1 MTETLILI
9 FEREE
14 CEMAS
19 NYKSR
24 EERRRQQQAGKSKK
38 KKRTKAGT
46 IFKRIFLTIF
56 FLGLALF
63 LSGIGLFAYYASSA
77 PKLDDAL
84 LIDPVSS
91 ELYDKDGE
99 LFTVL
104 AIENRDYIEYDQIPQ
119 LLEDAVLATEDA
131 RFYKHNGLDIIR
143 FAGAVLANITRGYGS
158 EGASTLTQQV
168 IKNSFFDSEK
178 TLKRKAQEA
187 WLAFQLERKYTK
199 EEIFEMYVNKVL
211 MSGSVYGM
219 ETAAKHFYGR
229 ELKDL
234 ELHEIAQIA
243 GMPQSPNRYNPFE
256 HPENAEKR
264 RNIVLSLMNKHK
276 KITKE
281 EMEKAKQIPVEQTLL
296 SEDQRKGTPYKY
308 DSFVDRVIDEV
319 EKSGKYNV
327 YSDGLKIYT
336 TLDQNAQQY
345 TEEMLNSNDIVAFP
359 DDEFQAGMALI
370 ETGTGEIRALGG
382 GRNQEVKR
390 GYNYAT
396 HLKTRQLGSTVKPL
410 LDYGPAIEHLK
421 WSTGKRIV
429 DEPYTYSDGTKINN
443 FDNKSKGPMSIREAL
458 YQSRNIPAL
467 KAFQEVGPEKAKDFA
482 ANLGIDF
489 KNMYESYSIGGGEGA
504 SPLELAGAYAAF
516 GNNGIYTEPHAVVKI
531 VLRDGETEVKTAP
544 EAKSAMKDYTA
555 YMITDMLKD
564 VLTKGTGKAANVPG
578 LHIAGKTGTTNYTTK
593 EKKEYNIQNGDVP
606 DSWFAGYNTNYT
618 AAIWTGYDKKATPI
632 KLKDQKIAQQLFK
645 NLFSHISQ
653 NNETRDFKMPKSVVE
668 VPIEIGTD
676 PPKKPSDFTPNDRI
690 SKELFVK
697 GTEPTAVSETF
708 ESLEAPSNITATFDE
723 EREEITLQWSHADE
737 GDIEFEVS
745 GTVDDTP
752 LSDLGRTSDT
762 SIVLTGVERG
772 STYTFAVVAIDGD
785 LQSDPASTSVTIP
798 LMEDEEEEEE
808 ENTDDDTIE
817 VPEGPPITK
826 PEEEEQN
833 TGNDNQGNNGDQEE
847 GSDVEDTPSGETE
860 NNE

>member
-1 MTETLILI
+1 
-9 FEREE
+9 
-14 CEMAS
+14 MAS

-46 IFKRIFLTIF
+46 IFKRIFLTVF
-56 FLGLALF
+56 FLGLACF

-104 AIENRDYIEYDQIPQ
+104 AIENRDYIEYDQIPK
-119 LLEDAVLATEDA
+119 LLEDAVLATEDS

-168 IKNSFFDSEK
+168 IKNSFLDPEK

-199 EEIFEMYVNKVL
+199 EEIFEMYVNKIL
-211 MSGSVYGM
+211 MSGNIYGM
-219 ETAAKHFYGR
+219 ETAAKYFYGR

-243 GMPQSPNRYNPFE
+243 GMPQSPNRYNPFKN
-256 HPENAEKR
+256 PENAEKR
-264 RNIVLSLMNKHK
+264 RNIVLSLMYKHK

-308 DSFVDRVIDEV
+308 DSFVDHVIHEV

-345 TEEMLNSNDIVAFP
+345 TEEMLNSNEIVAFP
-359 DDEFQAGMALI
+359 DDEFQAGIALI

-390 GYNYAT
+390 GFNYAT
-396 HLKTRQLGSTVKPL
+396 DLKSRQLGSTVKPL

-421 WSTGKRIV
+421 WSTGQRIV

-443 FDNKSKGPMSIREAL
+443 HDNKSQGPMSIREAL
-458 YQSRNIPAL
+458 YKSRNIPAL

-482 ANLGIDF
+482 ANIGIHF

-531 VLRDGETEVKTAP
+531 VLRDGETEIKTAP

-555 YMITDMLKD
+555 YMVTDMLKD
-564 VLTKGTGKAANVPG
+564 VLTKGTGKTANVPG

-632 KLKDQKIAQQLFK
+632 KSKDQKIAQQLFK

-653 NNETRDFKMPKSVVE
+653 NIETRDFKMPKSVVE

-676 PPKKPSDFTPNDRI
+676 PPKKPSDYTPKDRI
-690 SKELFVK
+690 STELFVK

-708 ESLEAPSNITATFDE
+708 ETLEAPSNVTATFDE
-723 EREEITLQWSHADE
+723 EREEITLEWSHPDE

-745 GTVDDTP
+745 GTVDGTELP
-752 LSDLGRTSDT
+752 EIGRTSDT
-762 SIVLTGVERG
+762 SIVFTSIERG
-772 STYTFAVVAIDGD
+772 STYTFTVAAIDGD
-785 LQSDPASTSVTIP
+785 MQSDPASTSITIP
-798 LMEDEEEEEE
+798 LIEDDEGEEE
-808 ENTDDDTIE
+808 TDDETIE
-817 VPEGPPITK
+817 VPEGPPITR
-826 PEEEEQN
+826 PEDEEEQN
-833 TGNDNQGNNGDQEE
+833 TGNDNEGNNGDQED
-847 GSDVEDTPSGETE
+847 GSSNIEDTPSGETE